1 VEPPTLL
8 PQYFLTQQIT
18 ITGSFSAMV
27 RSSVALDTQNVAV
40 GIPGVSNCEIDSIG
54 TRPDLLID
62 IEAPFAKG
70 LGDRIFEVIC
80 FTARW
85 SGDRGWKFPAAL
97 AVRNEIP
104 EGDGT
109 AIVWIYTGQ
118 IVAAHARYEDRVPF
132 RSRD

>member
-1 VEPPTLL
+1 
-8 PQYFLTQQIT
+8 
-18 ITGSFSAMV
+18 
-27 RSSVALDTQNVAV
+27 
-40 GIPGVSNCEIDSIG
+40 
-54 TRPDLLID
+54 LLID

-109 AIVWIYTGQ
+109 AVVWIYTSQ
-118 IVAAHARYEDRVPF
+118 IVPAHARHEDRVP
-132 RSRD
+132 SRPRD